1 MAAPQIISPLKSVPE
16 KQAPVKPMLTD
27 KEKIFLDMLALS
39 FVKNMKLNSK
49 TAATGSG
56 TK

>member
-1 MAAPQIISPLKSVPE
+1 MAAPQRISPLKVVPQ
-16 KQAPVKPMLTD
+16 KKATVKPMLTE
-27 KEKIFLDMLALS
+27 KERIFLDMLALS
-39 FVKNMKLNSK
+39 FVKNMKSK

>member
-1 MAAPQIISPLKSVPE
+1 MAAPQRISPLKSLPE

-27 KEKIFLDMLALS
+27 KEKMFLDLLALS
-39 FVKNMKLNSK
+39 FVKNMKLKSK

>member
-1 MAAPQIISPLKSVPE
+1 MAAPQRILPLKSVPV

-27 KEKIFLDMLALS
+27 KEKMFLDMLAVS
-39 FVKNMKLNSK
+39 FVKNMKLKSK